1 MGPARSH
8 QPPCA
13 ACATTER
20 PHTAAGDGRGR
31 TRARR
36 RRRAAT
42 TAPGA
47 ETRDPERGPA
57 RYLVLIVLNTVL
69 LGVCVYTHGRPGM
82 SGSREVFPGPD
93 PDIPGGSCGAPAAAL
108 GRRGWVKSRSEDQ
121 AWSTGPCPAVLHG
134 HPCIMSNCRG
144 AAAPYFGTAQE
155 LLVSTV
161 NKSRI

>member
-1 MGPARSH
+1 MVYYAYTSSH
-8 QPPCA
+8 NFYPYMFPYKQRQQLR
-13 ACATTER
+13 E
-20 PHTAAGDGRGR
+20 
-31 TRARR
+31 RR
-36 RRRAAT
+36 RV
-42 TAPGA
+42 PGPGP
-47 ETRDPERGPA
+47 DRGSA
-57 RYLVLIVLNTVL
+57 RYLVLIVLNTVI
-69 LGVCVYTHGRPGM
+69 LGVCVYTHGRFGM

-93 PDIPGGSCGAPAAAL
+93 PNIPGGSCGAPAAAL

-161 NKSRI
+161 NKFRI